1 MNDLEYNI
9 YKQNLSNLQTDR
21 MLPRGMLQFIEI
33 AAVLMVEV
41 KIVGGLQRDSGS
53 GDIVG
58 AVAVQD
64 ICNALPSASGNSLEC
79 QKGDSS
85 LKIFA
90 AAQDLVVGN
99 T

>member
-21 MLPRGMLQFIEI
+21 MLPGGMLQFIEI

-41 KIVGGLQRDSGS
+41 KIVGGLERDSES

-64 ICNALPSASGNSLEC
+64 ICSAYHLP
-79 QKGDSS
+79 
-85 LKIFA
+85 
-90 AAQDLVVGN
+90 VG
-99 T
+99 TH